1 MSEAITIDSAA
12 FSRRASALLRA
23 WKGSD
28 GPEDYDQLRE
38 SDCILVAMGG
48 QNEEMPYSKSSA
60 LHTWLLGYE
69 FPSTLIFASREGFT
83 FVTSSSKA
91 RLLEPLKSEK
101 LGFKLEILKRTKD
114 EANNKEIWNDI
125 LGRID
130 GAERGKRIGTFPKD
144 KAVGKF
150 AEEWDSVFNEVK
162 TKKGYEFVDVGP
174 ALSAVWGPKDDEELK
189 TIKIASR
196 MSSSI
201 MSQYFVEEMS
211 EILDEGKKTSHEKL
225 AARVEDKLEDTKM
238 WKRIK
243 GLENADI
250 SLADWCYT
258 PIIQSGGEY
267 DLRTSAVSTDKRLE
281 GADGGGVVVAS
292 MGIKFKSYCSNVG
305 RTYLI
310 DPHRSQQKTYA
321 FLHELQTEIAEK
333 YLKAGVTAKE
343 VYNRAID
350 FIKAKD
356 SKLADAFIKN
366 VGFATGIEFRD
377 SAYVLSPKNNRKLKK
392 DMIFNLSVGFSDLP
406 DPNHEGKTYSLL
418 LIDTVRI
425 NDGPATFLTDRV
437 RGTNDMAFYFKDDED
452 EKEKESSRRSPD
464 KPAQKV
470 TAAGKVLR
478 NKTRGEALDESA
490 AQKMKLHQ
498 KELAK
503 QKHEEGLARFAG
515 EDGEGNADNE
525 KVFKKF
531 ESYKR
536 EHMLP
541 AKVADLKIMVDQR
554 AQSIIL
560 PIYGFAVPFHINT
573 LKNVSKSDEGE
584 YTYLRLNFVTPGQ
597 IAGKKEDV
605 PFDDPEATFIR
616 SMSFRS
622 TDSYHFAELYRE
634 ITDLRKTATK
644 REAEKKELAD
654 VVEQDKLITTKGR
667 TYTLPEVFPRPALDG
682 KRVPGDLTIHQ
693 NGLRFSSPLRP
704 DQKIDLLFSNM
715 KHLFYQPCDNE
726 LIVIIHIHL
735 KSPIMIGKKKAKDV
749 QFYRE
754 ASDVQFDE
762 TGNKKRKYRGGDE
775 DEIELEQ
782 EERRRRSQLNKEFKI
797 FAERIAEASDGRV
810 TVDVPYRDL
819 GFNGVPF
826 RTNVL
831 LQPTTDC
838 LVHLTDP
845 PFLVITLSDVEIV
858 HLERVQFGLQ
868 SFDMV
873 FVFSDFSRQPMHVS
887 SIPTSS
893 LDDVKQWLDSV
904 DICVTEGAVNLNWG
918 AIMKTVNEDPYD
930 FFQEGGWGFLQA
942 GSDDSGSSE
951 SESGSE
957 FGSEMDDGESE
968 TDDGSDSGSDFG
980 DSDDSG
986 SGSFDEDEE
995 SEGEDWDELERKA
1008 AKADEKKRKE
1018 QGGGSDDE
1026 GRSFSKKSSGS
1037 KRR

>member
-1 MSEAITIDSAA
+1 MSDIVIDAAA
-12 FSRRASALLRA
+12 FGRRANALLKA
-23 WKGSD
+23 WKGNDAS
-28 GPEDYDQLRE
+28 EDLAPLR
-38 SDCILVAMGG
+38 SCNSILVVCGSE
-48 QNEEMPYSKSSA
+48 NEEQPYSKTA
-60 LHTWLLGYE
+60 TILTWLLGYE
-69 FPSTLIFASREGFT
+69 FYSTLLYITRDGLT
-83 FVTSSSKA
+83 FITSAGKA
-91 RLLEPLKSEK
+91 KHLEPLKSDK
-101 LGFKLEILKRTKD
+101 LGFKLEIITRTKNEED
-114 EANNKEIWNDI
+114 NKAIWAD
-125 LGRID
+125 LFARMGS
-130 GAERGKRIGTFPKD
+130 AGKTVGHLAKD
-144 KAVGKF
+144 KAIGKF
-150 AEEWDSVFNEVK
+150 ADEWEAAFNEVRAK
-162 TKKGYEFVDVGP
+162 SGYELVDVGVS
-174 ALSAVWGPKDDEELK
+174 LSAVWGSKDEEELR
-189 TIKIASR
+189 TLKIAAK
-196 MSSSI
+196 MSSSV
-201 MSQYFVEEMS
+201 MSGYFVDEMS
-211 EILDEGKKTSHEKL
+211 TILDEGRKVTHEKL
-225 AARVEDKLEDTKM
+225 AARVEDQLEDTKA
-238 WKRIK
+238 WKKVK
-243 GLENADI
+243 GLEGADI

-267 DLRTSAVSTDKRLE
+267 DLRTSAFSTAKRLE
-281 GADGGGVVVAS
+281 ADSNGGVVVAS
-292 MGIKFKSYCSNVG
+292 MGIRYKAYCSNIG

-310 DPHRSQQKTYA
+310 DPHKTQQKTYA
-321 FLHELQTEIAEK
+321 FLHELQMEIAEK
-333 YLKAGVTAKE
+333 YLRAGATCQD
-343 VYNRAID
+343 VYNKALEFVR
-350 FIKAKD
+350 AKD
-356 SKLADAFIKN
+356 SKLADAFVKN

-377 SAYVLSPKNNRKLKK
+377 SSYVLSRKSTRTIQR
-392 DMIFNLSVGFSDLP
+392 DMVFNLSVGFADLP
-406 DPNHEGKTYSLL
+406 DPNHPGKTYSLL
-418 LIDTVRI
+418 LTDTVRV
-425 NDGPATFLTDRV
+425 NEGPTSFLTDRV
-437 RGTNDMAFYFKDDED
+437 RGTNDMAFFFKDDEEDKED
-452 EKEKESSRRSPD
+452 EARQSPA
-464 KPAQKV
+464 KTTGKV
-470 TAAGKVLR
+470 TASGKVLR
-478 NKTRGEALDESA
+478 NKTRGEALDEGA
-490 AQKMKLHQ
+490 AQKLKIHQ
-498 KELAK
+498 KELARQK
-503 QKHEEGLARFAG
+503 QEEGLARFAG
-515 EDGEGNADNE
+515 EDGEGNASNE

-536 EHMLP
+536 ENQLP
-541 AKVADLKIMVDQR
+541 AKVADMKIMIDHR

-616 SMSFRS
+616 SMSYRS
-622 TDSYHFAELYRE
+622 TDSYHFAELYKE
-634 ITDLRKTATK
+634 ITELRKTATK
-644 REAEKKELAD
+644 LEAEKKELAD
-654 VVEQDKLITTKGR
+654 VVEQDKLILAKGR

-726 LIVIIHIHL
+726 LIVIIHVHL

-762 TGNKKRKYRGGDE
+762 TGNRKRKYRGGDE

-782 EERRRRSQLNKEFKI
+782 EERRRRSQLNKEFKN
-797 FAERIAEASDGRV
+797 FAERIAEASDNRV
-810 TVDVPYRDL
+810 SVDVPYRDL

-845 PFLVITLSDVEIV
+845 PFLVITLADVEIV

-873 FVFSDFSRQPMHVS
+873 FVFSDFSRAPMHVS

-930 FFQEGGWGFLQA
+930 FFAEGGWGFLQA
-942 GSDDSGSSE
+942 DSDNEDDTDT
-951 SESGSE
+951 ESGSE
-957 FGSEMDDGESE
+957 FGSDMDDGEDE
-968 TDDGSDSGSDFG
+968 TDEDSESGSDFG
-980 DSDDSG
+980 DSEESG
-986 SGSFDEDEE
+986 SEEYDEDE

-1008 AKADEKKRKE
+1008 ARADEKKRRE
-1018 QGGGSDDE
+1018 RGGSDEEDS
-1026 GRSFSKKSSGS
+1026 RSKSKG